1 MRPLVV
7 SIDASE
13 RSGVRVTSRGAAR
26 TLDGIYREY
35 ARYVA
40 AVGVRLLGR
49 NAEIDDLVQEVFMAA
64 VRGLD
69 TRREPDEIRA
79 WLATVTVRTA
89 RRRLRARRIRD
100 LFGLDHPED
109 YTRLAA
115 RTADPEQRVLLAR
128 VYALLDR
135 MPIEQRLAW
144 SLRHLEG
151 EQLDG
156 VARGCD
162 CSLATAK
169 RRIAAAEATIAEAQS
184 DE

>member
-1 MRPLVV
+1 MRFALSSVAEA
-7 SIDASE
+7 D
-13 RSGVRVTSRGAAR
+13 RSGVRVTPRPAEP

-49 NAEIDDLVQEVFMAA
+49 DAEIDDLVQEVFTHA
-64 VRGLD
+64 VCGLD
-69 TRREPDEIRA
+69 TGRRPDEIRA

-89 RRRLRARRIRD
+89 RRRLRARRVRD
-100 LFGLDHPED
+100 FFGLAPPED

-115 RTADPEQRVLLAR
+115 CTADPEQRALIAR

-135 MPIEQRLAW
+135 MPVEQRLAW

-151 EQLDG
+151 EALDD
-156 VARGCD
+156 VARACD

-169 RRIAAAEATIAEAQS
+169 RRISAAEAAIAEALS